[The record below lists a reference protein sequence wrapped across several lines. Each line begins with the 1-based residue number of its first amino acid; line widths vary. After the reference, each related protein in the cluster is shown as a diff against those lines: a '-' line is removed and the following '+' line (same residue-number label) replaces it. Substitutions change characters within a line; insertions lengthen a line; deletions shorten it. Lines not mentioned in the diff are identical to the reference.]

1 MQKGYKTKGFHN
13 IQYIVA
19 PQWHGANK
27 KGTEIGAQ
35 RVAELF
41 NKEGDSELIKLSIP
55 EDANED
61 DKLMPHFNVIDDANR
76 SICESVNAAL
86 SAGNKVDT
94 IGGDHSVSWGS
105 ISGALTF
112 NPEVGVIYIDAH
124 GDCNIAERSLTHHIH
139 GMHMA
144 YLMGF
149 GDSKYVSR
157 YTHHLLPVKNI
168 IYVGARS
175 LDPYEVELFQNND
188 IAQLSSDLINSNRQ
202 DTLESISKFMSH
214 FKQIHISLDIDVLA
228 PSLAPGTGVPEVG
241 GISEESLFEILD
253 AIIKT
258 DKVRSLD
265 LVEYNPLFDIDYRT
279 EKIIERLVKRLSR
292 I

>member
-1 MQKGYKTKGFHN
+1 MSYNREF
-13 IQYIVA
+13 IVA
-19 PQWHGANK
+19 PQWYGAIK
-27 KGTEIGAQ
+27 RGTEIGAQ
-35 RVAELF
+35 RIVELF
-41 NKEGDSELIKLSIP
+41 KIEGETELIKTLHIS
-55 EDANED
+55 ENNAYED
-61 DKLMPHFNVIDDANR
+61 DKLMPHFNVIDEANR
-76 SICESVNAAL
+76 SICEYVNAAL
-86 SAGNKVDT
+86 SAGSKVIT

-157 YTHHLLPVKNI
+157 YTHHLLPVRSI

-214 FKQIHISLDIDVLA
+214 FKQIHISLDIDVLD

-241 GISEESLFEILD
+241 GISEESLFEMLD

-258 DKVRSLD
+258 DRVRSLD
-265 LVEYNPLFDIDYRT
+265 LVEYNPLFDVDYRT

>member
-1 MQKGYKTKGFHN
+1 MD
-13 IQYIVA
+13 YIVA
-19 PQWHGANK
+19 PQWYGANK
-27 KGTEIGAQ
+27 KGPEIGAQ
-35 RVAELF
+35 CIAELF
-41 NKEGDSELIKLSIP
+41 NKYGGREWGKVQIP
-55 EDANED
+55 EDTNED
-61 DKLMPHFNVIDDANR
+61 DKLMPHFKVIDDANR

-86 SAGNKVDT
+86 SAGNKVIT

-105 ISGALTF
+105 ISGALRF
-112 NPEVGVIYIDAH
+112 NPEMGVIYIDAH

-214 FKQIHISLDIDVLA
+214 FKQIHISLDIDVLD

-265 LVEYNPLFDIDYRT
+265 LVEYNPLFDIDFRT

>member
-1 MQKGYKTKGFHN
+1 MD
-13 IQYIVA
+13 YIVA

-35 RVAELF
+35 CIAELF
-41 NKEGDSELIKLSIP
+41 NKEGGRELIKLQIP
-55 EDANED
+55 EDTNED
-61 DKLMPHFNVIDDANR
+61 DKLMPHFKVIDDANR
-76 SICESVNAAL
+76 SICEFVNVAL
-86 SAGNKVDT
+86 SAGNKVIT

-112 NPEVGVIYIDAH
+112 NPEIGVIYIDAH
-124 GDCNIAERSLTHHIH
+124 GDCNIAEHSLTHHIH

-149 GDSKYVSR
+149 GDNKYVRR
-157 YTHHLLPVKNI
+157 YTNRLLPIKNI

-175 LDPYEVELFQNND
+175 LDPYEVELVKNND
-188 IAQLSSDLINSNRQ
+188 ISLLSSNLINSNLK
-202 DTLESISKFMSH
+202 DILERLNEFMSYY
-214 FKQIHISLDIDVLA
+214 KQIHISLDIDVLD

-241 GISEESLFEILD
+241 GISEESLCKILD
-253 AIIKT
+253 MIIIT
-258 DKVRSLD
+258 DKVKSMD
-265 LVEYNPLFDIDYRT
+265 LVEYNPLFDIEFRT
-279 EKIIERLVKRLSR
+279 KKIVERLVKRLSL

>member
-1 MQKGYKTKGFHN
+1 MQKDYKTKGFHN

-35 RVAELF
+35 RIAELF
-41 NKEGDSELIKLSIP
+41 NKEVATELIKLHIP
-55 EDANED
+55 DDANED
-61 DKLMPHFNVIDDANR
+61 DNLMPHFNVIDDANR
-76 SICESVNAAL
+76 AICKSVNAAL
-86 SAGNKVDT
+86 SSGNKVVT

-112 NPEVGVIYIDAH
+112 NPEIGVIYIDAH

-149 GDSKYVSR
+149 GDDKYISR
-157 YTHHLLPVKNI
+157 YTHHLLPVSNI
-168 IYVGARS
+168 CYVGARS
-175 LDPYEVELFQNND
+175 LDPYEVELISKNN
-188 IAQLSSDLINSNRQ
+188 IARISSDLINSNLQ
-202 DTLESISKFMSH
+202 DTIECISKFVYRYQ
-214 FKQIHISLDIDVLA
+214 QIHISLDIDVLD
-228 PSLAPGTGVPEVG
+228 PSLAPGTGVPEIG

-253 AIIKT
+253 TIIKT

-265 LVEYNPLFDIDYRT
+265 LVEYNPLFDMDFRT

>member
-1 MQKGYKTKGFHN
+1 MD
-13 IQYIVA
+13 YIVA

-35 RVAELF
+35 RIAELF
-41 NKEGDSELIKLSIP
+41 NKEGETELIKLSIP
-55 EDANED
+55 ENANEA

-76 SICESVNAAL
+76 SICEYVNAAL
-86 SAGNKVDT
+86 SAGNKVVT

-157 YTHHLLPVKNI
+157 YTHHLLPVRSI

-188 IAQLSSDLINSNRQ
+188 IAQISSDFINSNLQETIER
-202 DTLESISKFMSH
+202 ISEFMSH
-214 FKQIHISLDIDVLA
+214 FKQIHISLDIDVLN
-228 PSLAPGTGVPEVG
+228 PSIAPGTGVPEIG
-241 GISEESLFEILD
+241 GISEESLCEILD
-253 AIIKT
+253 IIIKT

-265 LVEYNPLFDIDYRT
+265 FVEYNPLFDIDYRT